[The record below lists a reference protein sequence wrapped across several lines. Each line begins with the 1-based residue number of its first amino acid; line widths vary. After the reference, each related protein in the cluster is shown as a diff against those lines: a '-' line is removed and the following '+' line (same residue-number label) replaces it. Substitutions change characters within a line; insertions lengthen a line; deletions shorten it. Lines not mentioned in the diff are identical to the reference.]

1 MVMVAKLDFFGGGE
15 GRGGGVGGRA
25 GRISSNF
32 VGKDPKWPRN
42 DVLMFKIYSLSF
54 GLDQPS
60 K

>member
-1 MVMVAKLDFFGGGE
+1 MVMVANLDFFGGRE
-15 GRGGGVGGRA
+15 GRGGGGGGGG